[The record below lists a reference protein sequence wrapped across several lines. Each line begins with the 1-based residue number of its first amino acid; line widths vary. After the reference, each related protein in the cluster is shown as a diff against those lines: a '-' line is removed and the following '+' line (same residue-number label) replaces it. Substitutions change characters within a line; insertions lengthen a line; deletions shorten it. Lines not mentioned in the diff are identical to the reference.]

1 MISLSLFT
9 WHNSIIKKIS
19 VSIYVTVIIYKYVSI
34 IEEST
39 LLGENVWGR
48 ELVGSS
54 NSSSDLT
61 RVAIELHPQL
71 K

>member
-1 MISLSLFT
+1 MLQLL
-9 WHNSIIKKIS
+9 
-19 VSIYVTVIIYKYVSI
+19 IYKYVSI